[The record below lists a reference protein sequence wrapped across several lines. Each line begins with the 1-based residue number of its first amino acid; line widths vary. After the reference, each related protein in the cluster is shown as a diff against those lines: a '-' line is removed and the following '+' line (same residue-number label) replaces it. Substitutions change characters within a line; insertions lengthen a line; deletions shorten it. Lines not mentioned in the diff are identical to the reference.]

1 MVRTGNLRYKQIQT
15 AKICLN
21 VEKDCISIIVWAK
34 VGPPWRQLDPLEG
47 KSLNRPCLLFSVI
60 FDMFDTDRQKI
71 LGHDAMYRMYKMM
84 FGNVV
89 SDDHILA
96 LTFSAL
102 RHPNLSKDDEVSREE
117 FCDVC

>member
-1 MVRTGNLRYKQIQT
+1 
-15 AKICLN
+15 
-21 VEKDCISIIVWAK
+21 
-34 VGPPWRQLDPLEG
+34 
-47 KSLNRPCLLFSVI
+47 
-60 FDMFDTDRQKI
+60 MFDTDRQKI

-117 FCDVC
+117 FCDVW